1 VVEHY
6 LDTVG
11 RARNASRSDAGG
23 VTGEEPI
30 KLKFFYTYVLRCSDS
45 ELYVGYAKDLRVR
58 LGQHKMGKVPATAY
72 RLPVELVCYEACLD
86 ISLAQARERQLKTG
100 FGRAYLKRRLGLS

>member
-11 RARNASRSDAGG
+11 RARIATRSVAGG
-23 VTGEEPI
+23 GHRQRSEE
-30 KLKFFYTYVLRCSDS
+30 LKFFYTYVLLCSDS
-45 ELYVGYAKDLRVR
+45 RLYIGHTKDLRVR
-58 LGQHKMGKVPATAY
+58 LKEHRMGEVQATAY
-72 RLPVELVCYEACLD
+72 RLPVQLVYYEACLD
-86 ISLAQARERQLKTG
+86 LSLAKARERQLKTG